1 MNKKLEEYGDMKIL
15 EIMGVDG
22 EAMTYSREAMRQFI
36 MSIADGLDKA
46 ELKGTRKGFV
56 LGIGCSIV
64 AYRLHKMYES
74 DVKGRKQVE
83 SK

>member
-1 MNKKLEEYGDMKIL
+1 MNKKLEEFGDMKIL

-22 EAMTYSREAMRQFI
+22 EAMRQLI
-36 MSIADGLDKA
+36 MSIADGLNKA

>member
-1 MNKKLEEYGDMKIL
+1 MNKKLEAFGDMQIV
-15 EIMGVDG
+15 EIMGLDG
-22 EAMTYSREAMRQFI
+22 IEITYSSEDMRQLI
-36 MSIADGLDKA
+36 MSIADGLNKA

>member
-1 MNKKLEEYGDMKIL
+1 MNKKLEAFGDMKIL

-22 EAMTYSREAMRQFI
+22 EAMTYSREAMRQLI
-36 MSIADGLDKA
+36 MSIADGLNKA

-56 LGIGCSIV
+56 LGIGCGIV
-64 AYRLHKMYES
+64 AYGVNKLYKTQ
-74 DVKGRKQVE
+74 VKEQQVE

>member
-1 MNKKLEEYGDMKIL
+1 MNKKLEEFGDMKIL
-15 EIMGVDG
+15 EVMGVYG
-22 EAMTYSREAMRQFI
+22 EAMTYSREAMRQLI
-36 MSIADGLDKA
+36 MSIASGLKEA
-46 ELKGTRKGFV
+46 EVKGIKKGFAI
-56 LGIGCSIV
+56 GIGCSIV